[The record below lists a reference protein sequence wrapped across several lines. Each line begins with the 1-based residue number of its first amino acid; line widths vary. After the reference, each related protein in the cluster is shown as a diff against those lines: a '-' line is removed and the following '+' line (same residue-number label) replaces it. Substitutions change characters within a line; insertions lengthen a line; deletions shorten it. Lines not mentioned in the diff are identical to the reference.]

1 MTGSRIGGQSAL
13 AKSDYIEREGKY
25 AKDAEDLAYRES
37 GNMPGWAEDDPRQY
51 WAAADEHE
59 RANGRLFVQVE
70 FALPRELDDRQQREV
85 ASSFAADLTGG
96 ERLPYT
102 LAIHRGGV
110 NPHAHLMISERGL
123 DGHDRDAA
131 TWFKRANT
139 KDPEKGGAKKTSTLS
154 SREWLED
161 TRERWADRANEALE
175 RAGFTER
182 ISEATLKEQYF
193 EAVEVGNEH
202 EAARLQGRE
211 PGVHIGPHNIHRRV
225 LARGAKRPARGGD
238 GRPGSQPHPGGRGGV
253 DSEWSSKSASL
264 RRFMTELEQRLI
276 NDLSRL
282 AEQYEREQ
290 KQQFEQV
297 KSLSEHVRGLEQ
309 RVSGLAEQ
317 YEQEQKQQSEQVK
330 IFVRAR
336 SGVYQR
342 TQGGT
347 DTVSDVGQQLSRAA
361 TSLRRTRERFDGCL
375 QQSRGSFG
383 RAIAMIRFEI
393 EHKRKERKVAATLRA
408 DLRAFTAAERAFAAM
423 ISRSSGGSKRD
434 ESISV
439 NQCRNRNIVLRS
451 LVPPISETLDANTKA
466 GLSHNGWRRSYFL
479 QSPRLSQRH
488 PSPPKS

>member
-1 MTGSRIGGQSAL
+1 MAIYHLNVKTGSRIGGQSAL
-13 AKSDYIEREGKY
+13 AKADYIEREGKY

-37 GNMPGWAEDDPRQY
+37 GNMPEWAEADPRQY

-154 SREWLED
+154 SREWLEE

-202 EAARLQGRE
+202 EAARLNRE
-211 PGVHIGPHNIHRRV
+211 PGVHIGPHNI
-225 LARGAKRPARGGD
+225 
-238 GRPGSQPHPGGRGGV
+238 
-253 DSEWSSKSASL
+253 
-264 RRFMTELEQRLI
+264 RRFLRGEQSDRLEEAMDAQDRNRIRVVEAELTRVEQQIRELKEIYDRARAAIDKRLEQ
-276 NDLSRL
+276 
-282 AEQYEREQ
+282 
-290 KQQFEQV
+290 V
-297 KSLSEHVRGLEQ
+297 
-309 RVSGLAEQ
+309 
-317 YEQEQKQQSEQVK
+317 
-330 IFVRAR
+330 
-336 SGVYQR
+336 
-342 TQGGT
+342 
-347 DTVSDVGQQLSRAA
+347 
-361 TSLRRTRERFDGCL
+361 
-375 QQSRGSFG
+375 G
-383 RAIAMIRFEI
+383 RAIRAGADAVGRAGAGLVRSGEELGRAGAAVGRAASVRPERVHRVQQSHDRTSGQLQRICQHLGREI
-393 EHKRKERKVAATLRA
+393 QRNDSDYGKAVAVICPDIEQLRIER
-408 DLRAFTAAERAFAAM
+408 
-423 ISRSSGGSKRD
+423 GRD
-434 ESISV
+434 ERI
-439 NQCRNRNIVLRS
+439 
-451 LVPPISETLDANTKA
+451 
-466 GLSHNGWRRSYFL
+466 
-479 QSPRLSQRH
+479 RLGDERGPVRGRESG
-488 PSPPKS
+488 PSR

>member
-1 MTGSRIGGQSAL
+1 MAIYHLNVKTGSRIGGQSAL
-13 AKSDYIEREGKY
+13 AKADYIEREGKY

-154 SREWLED
+154 SREWLEE

-175 RAGFTER
+175 RAGRPER
-182 ISEATLKEQYF
+182 INEASLENQYW
-193 EAVEVGNEH
+193 EAAENGNER
-202 EAARLQGRE
+202 EMARLQGRE
-211 PGVHIGPHNIHRRV
+211 PGVHIGPHNIHRE
-225 LARGAKRPARGGD
+225 LRGEESD
-238 GRPGSQPHPGGRGGV
+238 
-253 DSEWSSKSASL
+253 
-264 RRFMTELEQRLI
+264 
-276 NDLSRL
+276 RL
-282 AEQYEREQ
+282 AEAMDAQDRNRIRVVEAELTRVEQQIREL
-290 KQQFEQV
+290 KEIYDRARAAIDKRLEQV
-297 KSLSEHVRGLEQ
+297 GRAIRAGAEAAVRTGEEL
-309 RVSGLAEQ
+309 
-317 YEQEQKQQSEQVK
+317 
-330 IFVRAR
+330 VRAR

-393 EHKRKERKVAATLRA
+393 EHKRKER
-408 DLRAFTAAERAFAAM
+408 ERGRHFEGRFESVYR
-423 ISRSSGGSKRD
+423 SRT
-434 ESISV
+434 
-439 NQCRNRNIVLRS
+439 RS
-451 LVPPISETLDANTKA
+451 RGHDFEI
-466 GLSHNGWRRSYFL
+466 
-479 QSPRLSQRH
+479 
-488 PSPPKS
+488 